1 MGERRRYR
9 RRSAA
14 RYLGPMRMAW
24 LALFVFLSLP
34 ALSVAAPMESVD
46 GAVCRLI
53 DASAKERRLP
63 VELFARL
70 IWRESAFRNS
80 ALSPKG
86 AQGLAQFMP
95 GTALERGLADPFD
108 PEQAIPH
115 SASFLADLRSQ
126 FGNFG
131 LAAAAYNAGAG
142 RVQAWMAGTRGLP
155 DETRRYVLAI
165 TGRPAED
172 WAARGR
178 EEEPAA
184 DAPQTTSCLQVTAAL
199 RRGRAGQPQIADGEP
214 AIAPLAPWG
223 VQLAGNFS
231 KAQALQSFARE
242 SRTYAKLLGDIR
254 PMIIGTLLRSRGSR
268 PFYRVRVPS
277 QTRLEAEA
285 ICTRIRGAG
294 GNCMVLHS

>member
-1 MGERRRYR
+1 MRPVRLAFLILLLL
-9 RRSAA
+9 AA
-14 RYLGPMRMAW
+14 CSPRL
-24 LALFVFLSLP
+24 L
-34 ALSVAAPMESVD
+34 AAPSESLD
-46 GAVCRLI
+46 EALCRLI
-53 DASAKERRLP
+53 DAAAKDKRLP

-70 IWRESAFRNS
+70 IWRESGFRNS
-80 ALSPKG
+80 AVSPKG

-95 GTALERGLADPFD
+95 GTAAERGLADPFD

-115 SASFLADLRSQ
+115 SASYLGDLRKE

-155 DETRRYVLAI
+155 DETRRYVIAI

-178 EEEPAA
+178 DDFASAEPG
-184 DAPQTTSCLQVTAAL
+184 DGTSCLQVTAAL
-199 RRGRAGQPQIADGEP
+199 RRGRAGEPQIAAAEAEP
-214 AIAPLAPWG
+214 SLTLLAPWG

-231 KAQALQSFARE
+231 KALALRSYARE
-242 SRTYAKLLGDIR
+242 SHAYAKLLGDVR

-268 PFYRVRVPS
+268 PFYRVRAPA
-277 QTRLEAEA
+277 QTREEAETVCA
-285 ICTRIRGAG
+285 RIRGAG
-294 GNCMVLHS
+294 GNCMVLRS

>member
-1 MGERRRYR
+1 
-9 RRSAA
+9 
-14 RYLGPMRMAW
+14 MRPVW
-24 LALFVFLSLP
+24 LAFLPLLLLP
-34 ALSVAAPMESVD
+34 AFSGRLLAAPVESMD
-46 GAVCRLI
+46 EAVCRLI

-70 IWRESAFRNS
+70 IWRESGFRNS
-80 ALSPKG
+80 AISPKG

-115 SASFLADLRSQ
+115 SASYLADLRGQ

-142 RVQAWMAGTRGLP
+142 RALAWMAGTRGLP

-165 TGRPAED
+165 TGLPAED

-178 EEEPAA
+178 EELPSA
-184 DAPQTTSCLQVTAAL
+184 DTVNATSCIQVTAAL
-199 RRGRAGQPQIADGEP
+199 RRGRAGQPQIAASESEP
-214 AIAPLAPWG
+214 ALAPLAPWG

-242 SRTYAKLLGDIR
+242 SKSYARLLGDVR

-277 QTRLEAEA
+277 QTRQEAEA
-285 ICTRIRGAG
+285 VCSKIRGAG

>member
-1 MGERRRYR
+1 
-9 RRSAA
+9 
-14 RYLGPMRMAW
+14 MRPAW
-24 LALFVFLSLP
+24 LALFLLLLP
-34 ALSVAAPMESVD
+34 AVSGRLIAAPIESVD
-46 GAVCRLI
+46 EAVCRLI

-70 IWRESAFRNS
+70 IWRESGFRNG
-80 ALSPKG
+80 AVSPMG

-115 SASFLADLRSQ
+115 SASYLADLRGQ

-142 RVQAWMAGTRGLP
+142 RVQAWIAGTRGLP
-155 DETRRYVLAI
+155 DETRRYVLSI
-165 TGRPAED
+165 TGLPAED

-178 EEEPAA
+178 EETPAA
-184 DAPQTTSCLQVTAAL
+184 DAATATSCLQVTAAL
-199 RRGRAGQPQIADGEP
+199 RRGRAGQPQIAASEP
-214 AIAPLAPWG
+214 EPTIVPLAPWG

-242 SRTYAKLLGDIR
+242 SKSYAKLLGDVR
-254 PMIIGTLLRSRGSR
+254 PMIIGTLLRSRGNR

-277 QTRLEAEA
+277 QTRQEAEA
-285 ICTRIRGAG
+285 VCSRIRGSG
-294 GNCMVLHS
+294 GSCMVLHS

>member
-1 MGERRRYR
+1 
-9 RRSAA
+9 
-14 RYLGPMRMAW
+14 MRPAS
-24 LALFVFLSLP
+24 LVFFLILLVCAFSHRGF
-34 ALSVAAPMESVD
+34 AAPMESVD
-46 GAVCRLI
+46 EALCRLI

-63 VELFARL
+63 IELFARL
-70 IWRESAFRNS
+70 IWRESAFRNG
-80 ALSPKG
+80 AVSPKG

-95 GTALERGLADPFD
+95 STAQERGLADPFD

-115 SASFLADLRSQ
+115 SASYLADLRNQ

-131 LAAAAYNAGAG
+131 LAAAAYNAGPG
-142 RVQAWMAGTRGLP
+142 RVQAWIAGTRGLP
-155 DETRRYVLAI
+155 DETRRYVIAI
-165 TGRPAED
+165 TGLPAED

-178 EEEPAA
+178 EEALDA
-184 DAPQTTSCLQVTAAL
+184 DAHGSTSCLQVTAAL
-199 RRGRAGQPQIADGEP
+199 RRGRAGAPQVPTGDSDFAL
-214 AIAPLAPWG
+214 APLAPWG

-231 KAQALQSFARE
+231 KAQALRSFTRE
-242 SRTYAKLLGDIR
+242 SKAYANLLGDVR

-277 QTRLEAEA
+277 QTRQEAEA

>member
-1 MGERRRYR
+1 
-9 RRSAA
+9 
-14 RYLGPMRMAW
+14 
-24 LALFVFLSLP
+24 
-34 ALSVAAPMESVD
+34 MESVD
-46 GAVCRLI
+46 EAVCRLI

-142 RVQAWMAGTRGLP
+142 RVQAWMARTAGLP
-155 DETRRYVLAI
+155 DETRRYVVAI
-165 TGRPAED
+165 TGLSPES
-172 WAARGR
+172 WVARGR
-178 EEEPAA
+178 EDVASAEAA
-184 DAPQTTSCLQVTAAL
+184 HGISCLQVTAAL
-199 RRGRAGQPQIADGEP
+199 RMGRAGQPQIAGMEGQTDADWEE
-214 AIAPLAPWG
+214 AAPAPWG
-223 VQLAGNFS
+223 VQLAANFS
-231 KAQALQSFARE
+231 KARALKFFARE
-242 SRTYAKLLGDIR
+242 VKSYADLLGDVR
-254 PMIIGTLLRSRGSR
+254 PMIIGTLFRSRGNR
-268 PFYRVRVPS
+268 PFYRVRVPV
-277 QTRLEAEA
+277 QTREEAESLCA
-285 ICTRIRGAG
+285 RIRKARGS
-294 GNCMVLHS
+294 CMVLRS